1 MLPNSFEK
9 AAKLKEPDFHMKK
22 RSSNLHYNN
31 SIRHNRSQ
39 SSSSSSVSH
48 ELQSSAFENNKRGWL
63 EPTTSVQVNPSR
75 SLDMRKS
82 SSIPTTANM
91 KKPLIT
97 DVLQKDILGAVSD
110 EDIFKLTELTARL
123 PDVPPANNKPPKQHH
138 RHRTATDEHN
148 ITRKSKQSEQPS
160 DGGVKINDPVIITSD
175 VPSSPPL
182 STQNSSDINLDSP
195 EKRRSWLYKSLIKP
209 YKKGSSSK
217 SSPSGK
223 SNSTASSADDHFM
236 SPAASIA
243 DEFYRAMESEDEK
256 KSTPEGFKRKLR
268 SQKRFSHSPFHARS
282 NSSHVTSTSATPSNM
297 SRRHSFDSFQSH
309 LITEEPTT
317 AQFEKLDTSNFEDQA
332 LAKWD
337 QERKQE
343 REKPNFGYS
352 HEERPNFHLVISTDD
367 VHDEHIQSIPTSDDE
382 YVTNTGKSTPAIV
395 AEDMESSS
403 DMEDIVTF
411 MFDYYSLPVEIKSLI
426 DTYEHKGKAER
437 KKMIVKYRKKSVDE
451 DDEKNG
457 DQLSDDEEEEES
469 DVDNEEEEE
478 DDEDD
483 EEEEGDTRYE
493 TVDYRDLITGN
504 YADRKKKGLR
514 DIAVVTTSRSDNIE
528 FTKLI
533 QIAMGPS
540 SSSDNNEPL
549 LDLHVSLFGDN
560 DIDSDTNIH
569 QDEFQDAILSIEKS
583 LEKFTEFREQSA
595 DFLRDHIRT
604 METLNLYND
613 KEYVP
618 KLPRTNSFPTLKA
631 TASDSTPSSEE
642 FESTSSSGSS
652 LSSSMSSDRPN
663 SEMTP
668 RDLYHRNAHSMYG
681 GNGEFISRDPFDLRQ
696 REINA
701 LVKGLGKDLDRF
713 KESLVKT
720 EDLVR
725 DVQVDMDDTRNRME
739 TYIKDI
745 PESHYSALKK
755 LEVDIELILSK
766 RAKNPWLDTGYALL
780 SYLLTLFALVV
791 WIIIYMLKWGK
802 KVVLFP
808 KKLWQS
814 YSEYVVERNKAVK
827 KASVL
832 SLSKKER
839 TTRRSSD
846 EHPLFQ
852 RTHRNSSQASRDT

>member
-1 MLPNSFEK
+1 
-9 AAKLKEPDFHMKK
+9 MKK
-22 RSSNLHYNN
+22 KSSNLQYNN
-31 SIRHNRSQ
+31 NNIRHNCSQ

-82 SSIPTTANM
+82 SSIPTAANI

-123 PDVPPANNKPPKQHH
+123 PDVPTANKPPKQHH
-138 RHRTATDEHN
+138 RHRTTDENN
-148 ITRKSKQSEQPS
+148 ITRKSKQVEQS
-160 DGGVKINDPVIITSD
+160 DGVKINDPVTITSD
-175 VPSSPPL
+175 VPSSPL
-182 STQNSSDINLDSP
+182 STQNSSDINLDTP

-223 SNSTASSADDHFM
+223 SASTTYSDDHLM

-243 DEFYRAMESEDEK
+243 DEFYRTMESEDEK
-256 KSTPEGFKRKLR
+256 KTEGFKYKLR
-268 SQKRFSHSPFHARS
+268 SQKRFSNSPFHARS
-282 NSSHVTSTSATPSNM
+282 NSSHVTSTSATPNNM
-297 SRRHSFDSFQSH
+297 SRRHSFDSFHSH
-309 LITEEPTT
+309 LIKEEPAT
-317 AQFEKLDTSNFEDQA
+317 QFEALDSKNLQDQA
-332 LAKWD
+332 LEKWD
-337 QERKQE
+337 QERKRE
-343 REKPNFGYS
+343 GEKPNFGYS

-367 VHDEHIQSIPTSDDE
+367 VHEEITHSIPVSDDE
-382 YVTNTGKSTPAIV
+382 YATNTGKSTPAIV
-395 AEDMESSS
+395 AEDMESGS
-403 DMEDIVTF
+403 DSEDIVTF

-426 DTYEHKGKAER
+426 DVYEHKGKAER
-437 KKMIVKYRKKSVDE
+437 KKMIVKYRKKSEEEKEEENE
-451 DDEKNG
+451 D
-457 DQLSDDEEEEES
+457 QQSDDEDS

-478 DDEDD
+478 DDE
-483 EEEEGDTRYE
+483 EEEGEEDTRNE
-493 TVDYRDLITGN
+493 IVDYRDLITGN
-504 YADRKKKGLR
+504 YTDRKQKGLR
-514 DIAVVTTSRSDNIE
+514 DIALVTTSKSDNIE

-533 QIAMGPS
+533 QIAVGPS
-540 SSSDNNEPL
+540 SSSNNEPL

-560 DIDSDTNIH
+560 ELDSETNVH

-595 DFLRDHIRT
+595 DFLRDHVRT

-613 KEYVP
+613 KEYIP

-631 TASDSTPSSEE
+631 ISSDSTPSSEE
-642 FESTSSSGSS
+642 FESNSSSTSS
-652 LSSSMSSDRPN
+652 LSSSLSSDMIRPN
-663 SEMTP
+663 SETTP
-668 RDLYHRNAHSMYG
+668 RELYHRNAHSMYG

-701 LVKGLGKDLDRF
+701 LVRCLGKDLDRF

-745 PESHYSALKK
+745 PESHYSAVKSFFFLFFFVRSTH
-755 LEVDIELILSK
+755 LLIYSS
-766 RAKNPWLDTGYALL
+766 LL
-780 SYLLTLFALVV
+780 LAEETRS
-791 WIIIYMLKWGK
+791 
-802 KVVLFP
+802 
-808 KKLWQS
+808 
-814 YSEYVVERNKAVK
+814 RH
-827 KASVL
+827 
-832 SLSKKER
+832 R
-839 TTRRSSD
+839 TDSI
-846 EHPLFQ
+846 
-852 RTHRNSSQASRDT
+852 